1 MKKLFVLLL
10 LTVPAFAEIPSDQKI
25 ETLANDLRALSRINA
40 LAKDLGDTRQV
51 QLAMIDADVDALR
64 MPRENGTYQW
74 ASLQREEASRVT
86 EEKSIERV
94 STEAELR
101 NVTVTAANAYRVV
114 VAAPAKR
121 SLLNANNRVYVRTIL
136 VDSTGF
142 DGKTTHTEIP
152 VNAWVNP
159 GDSNSTALP
168 DIGKSVKA
176 TVELGVESGNKT
188 AVAQV
193 ALLQA
198 KLVDDPTSPYYP
210 AVTRLNQIRA
220 LVAAKEMN
228 RGQIRTTVDEALLA
242 LPGELDKRAAEQA
255 AALEA
260 RNTARGIIA
269 VGDASPDVVDALADI
284 SRMLN
289 GTLQEQTDARA
300 RLQEL
305 IEKLRPAVTPTP

>member
-1 MKKLFVLLL
+1 MKKLLVVLLL
-10 LTVPAFAEIPSDQKI
+10 ALPAFAEMPRDEKV

-51 QLAMIDADVDALR
+51 QLAIADANIDSLR

-74 ASLQREEASRVT
+74 ASLQREEASRVSD
-86 EEKSIERV
+86 EKTIEKV

-101 NVTVTAANAYRVV
+101 NVTITAPNAYRLVV
-114 VAAPAKR
+114 TVPTKR
-121 SLLNANNRVYVRTIL
+121 NLFNANNRVYVRNLLI
-136 VDSTGF
+136 DSTGF
-142 DGKTTHTEIP
+142 DGKLTHTEIP
-152 VNAWVNP
+152 VNVWVNP
-159 GDSNSTALP
+159 GDTNSTALP

-176 TVELGVESGNKT
+176 TAELGVESGSKS

-210 AVTRLNQIRA
+210 AVTRLLKVRE
-220 LVAAKEMN
+220 LVAAHDMN
-228 RGQIRTTVDEALLA
+228 RGQLRTTIDEALLA
-242 LPGELDKRAAEQA
+242 LPGELEKRAADQQRALQDRQTANGTITA
-255 AALEA
+255 A
-260 RNTARGIIA
+260 
-269 VGDASPDVVDALADI
+269 DASPDVIDALANI

-289 GTLQEQTDARA
+289 GTLQEQSDARA

-305 IEKLRPAVTPTP
+305 IEKLRPLPAQ